1 MKYNNSL
8 EYTDA
13 INQLVKRNSDIIK
26 LAKTESRELSDE
38 ESQEFDKNEE
48 DIKEL
53 EDEKEELEK
62 SPHKS
67 LAALISMA
75 RPV

>member
-62 SPHKS
+62 SLENPNCDNEKEEKK
-67 LAALISMA
+67 
-75 RPV
+75 

>member
-38 ESQEFDKNEE
+38 ESQKLMEIIDKMEG
-48 DIKEL
+48 DV
-53 EDEKEELEK
+53 
-62 SPHKS
+62 S
-67 LAALISMA
+67 
-75 RPV
+75 